1 MISCNFPSRMLIQDR
16 TTIGDTKTEEEERM
30 RIARDIITCMAK
42 PLACSPARS
51 LTHPLTLSLS
61 PDEMG
66 RLDGPLVSC
75 PLLLDPLSLSRPLAS
90 SAVDLLDAMP
100 ASGAATETLNT
111 LEPNRQVI
119 RGSRSKRAAGW
130 HAPPRPSSVS
140 ATS

>member
-1 MISCNFPSRMLIQDR
+1 M
-16 TTIGDTKTEEEERM
+16 EERM

-51 LTHPLTLSLS
+51 FTHPLTLS

-75 PLLLDPLSLSRPLAS
+75 PLLLDPPLARPAS
-90 SAVDLLDAMP
+90 PAVDSLDAMP

-119 RGSRSKRAAGW
+119 RARVAVENELLAD
-130 HAPPRPSSVS
+130 PPLFGIRHLMMS
-140 ATS
+140 